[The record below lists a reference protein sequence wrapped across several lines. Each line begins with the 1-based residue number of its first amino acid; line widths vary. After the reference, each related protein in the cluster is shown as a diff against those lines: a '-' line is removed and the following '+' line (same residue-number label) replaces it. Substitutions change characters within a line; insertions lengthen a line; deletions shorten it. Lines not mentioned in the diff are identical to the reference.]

1 MNTKR
6 FRYDEIDSQRN
17 FIWFRKNEILTQRKY
32 VLLLYIN
39 YGSKEEFH
47 EFKL

>member
-17 FIWFRKNEILTQRKY
+17 FIWFRENEILTQRKY
-32 VLLLYIN
+32 VLLLLLI
-39 YGSKEEFH
+39 SKEKFH